1 MSPKVFLDTN
11 ILMDLL
17 LQRHGYED
25 SAQIL
30 QAGEDGRL
38 DLYCSIL
45 TMANLAFILRKTVT
59 PAVLDASMMQ
69 IQSLVTVLPMDNDQL
84 TEALRMHGKDFEDI
98 LQAVCARKA
107 GCDVIITH
115 NSKDYHITG
124 GKAMSLPPV
133 MSPAEFLDQPAT
145 GKEMRKNPL

>member
-1 MSPKVFLDTN
+1 MNPKAFLDTN
-11 ILMDLL
+11 ILVDLL
-17 LQRHGYED
+17 LQRPGYEG

-38 DLYCSIL
+38 DLYCSFL
-45 TMANLAFILRKTVT
+45 TMANLAFILRKTAT
-59 PAVLDASMMQ
+59 PAVLAPSLMQ

-84 TEALRMHGKDFEDI
+84 SEAIRMHGKDFEDI

-133 MSPAEFLDQPAT
+133 MSPAEFLDRE
-145 GKEMRKNPL
+145 GD